1 MVADKTDGRDDGLR
15 NAFHRK
21 LPDYIFDVGFEPR
34 IGGFAAA
41 ALIGDGPART
51 TKPFSD
57 QASRNLELFHVGRT
71 IGHRDRN
78 TVGGKNNWCCLL
90 SVRWNLS
97 KAGLNQSDPS
107 LDKKG
112 RVMHDGPV
120 ANLRHLLSHLRR
132 GASDVCWIAIPT

>member
-1 MVADKTDGRDDGLR
+1 D
-15 NAFHRK
+15 
-21 LPDYIFDVGFEPR
+21 
-34 IGGFAAA
+34 
-41 ALIGDGPART
+41 LIGDGPART

-107 LDKKG
+107 LDKKKM
-112 RVMHDGPV
+112 VMPDGTV
-120 ANLRHLLSHLRR
+120 VNLRHLVSQLRPR
-132 GASDVCWIAIPT
+132 VSDVFLIAIPALFAPVWIKNKPQRF